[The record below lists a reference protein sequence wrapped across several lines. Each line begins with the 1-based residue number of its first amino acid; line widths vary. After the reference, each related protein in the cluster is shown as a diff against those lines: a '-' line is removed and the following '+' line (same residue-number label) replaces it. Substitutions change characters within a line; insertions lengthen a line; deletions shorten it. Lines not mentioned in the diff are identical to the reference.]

1 MLKDWM
7 DLKYRWREQ
16 RIKKEREIAGLRG
29 DGQDASAEKGPIERK
44 KSRIEEESKKPR
56 RTFTRRETEGDGHS
70 DDNAMI
76 MASMIQRLNN
86 ISPFNENASNISPN
100 FYFTKSNKSIG

>member
-16 RIKKEREIAGLRG
+16 RIRKEKEIAGLRG
-29 DGQDASAEKGPIERK
+29 DDTSADKAAEKKEEPK
-44 KSRIEEESKKPR
+44 KLR
-56 RTFTRRETEGDGHS
+56 RTVTRRETEGDGQT

-86 ISPFNENASNISPN
+86 ISPFNDNATNVSPN
-100 FYFTKSNKSIG
+100 FYFAKSNKSIGYSIKLNDL